1 MSHKI
6 TKSAIAGGIIAAMGL
21 SVCVADNLVVEGYAK
36 SSSGETWK
44 SSSGECV
51 RTKYKDSE
59 ELLESCGYERVMEQ
73 TVEVQN
79 EPGGAGVAV
88 VEKTAV
94 VKGGEVLV
102 AAEAVVAEA
111 FIENLGFGFD
121 SDELSDADKAALD
134 DLLIKMEPH
143 RPLLRQELA
152 HLNIIGYTDSSGP
165 EAYNQRLSERRA
177 QAVAD
182 YFATQGN
189 VRREAMEVI
198 GRGEAD
204 PIADNATE
212 AGRKQNRRVV
222 IEVVKH

>member
-6 TKSAIAGGIIAAMGL
+6 TKTAIAGGIIAAMSF

-36 SSSGETWK
+36 SSSGDTWK

-51 RTKYKDSE
+51 RTDYMDSE

-73 TVEVQN
+73 DVAVEN
-79 EPGGAGVAV
+79 APGGAGVAV

-94 VKGGEVLV
+94 VKGGQVL
-102 AAEAVVAEA
+102 AAEEAVVAEA

-121 SDELSDADKAALD
+121 SADLSTEDKARLDEL
-134 DLLIKMEPH
+134 LIQMEPH
-143 RPLLRQELA
+143 RPLLRSKVA

-165 EAYNQRLSERRA
+165 AAYNQRLSERRA

-182 YFATQGN
+182 YFATKGN
-189 VRREAMEVI
+189 VRRDAMQVI

-204 PIADNATE
+204 PIADNATA
-212 AGRKQNRRVV
+212 AGREANRRVV
-222 IEVVKH
+222 VEVVKD